1 MNDNDGPE
9 VAAAVYQDLF
19 TEKTKV
25 SDPDTIPRALD
36 AVTQKMRRQG
46 LHPSRW
52 ATYIHMGI

>member
-9 VAAAVYQDLF
+9 VAATVYQDLF
-19 TEKTKV
+19 RRTTKV
-25 SDPDTIPRALD
+25 PDPDTIPRALD
-36 AVTQKMRRQG
+36 AATRDMRQRG

>member
-9 VAAAVYQDLF
+9 VATAVYQDLF
-19 TEKTKV
+19 RVKTKV
-25 SDPDTIPRALD
+25 PDPDTIPRALD
-36 AVTQKMRRQG
+36 AATRNMRKQG